1 MNLEGRLAL
10 AVDFRD
16 PRILRFIIGIILL
29 GALIFSYFNF
39 FASSVNLEIADRE
52 QTLEM
57 KELELRQLQG
67 QSSDDLAMMGQR
79 IEMYTQEL
87 EELDRFLPRQYSQEE
102 VLEML
107 TGFAGSSGL
116 QIVSLVPMA
125 PTIDASGEYTVYD
138 WHLTLTGRFHRLGV
152 FFDQL
157 TQQPMMSS
165 ISNLQVHQLK
175 AAEGKFDNIETTFTF
190 SAYIQP

>member
-1 MNLEGRLAL
+1 L

-16 PRILRFIIGIILL
+16 PRILRLIIGIILL
-29 GALIFSYFNF
+29 VALIFSYFNF
-39 FASSVNLEIADRE
+39 FASSVKVEIAERE

-57 KELELRQLQG
+57 KELELRQLQA
-67 QSSDDLAMMGQR
+67 QTSDDLAMIGQR

-87 EELDRFLPRQYSQEE
+87 EELDRFLPREYNQEDI
-102 VLEML
+102 LDML
-107 TGFAGSSGL
+107 TGFAEGSGL

-125 PTIDASGEYTVYD
+125 PVVENDNQVYD
-138 WHLTLTGRFHRLGV
+138 WQVTLTGRFHRLGV
-152 FFDQL
+152 FFDRL

-165 ISNLQVHQLK
+165 VSNLQVHQLK

>member
-1 MNLEGRLAL
+1 MA
-10 AVDFRD
+10 ADFRD

-29 GALIFSYFNF
+29 GALVFSYFNF
-39 FASSVNLEIADRE
+39 FASSVILEIDERE

-67 QSSDDLAMMGQR
+67 QTTDDLAMIGQR
-79 IEMYTQEL
+79 IEMYNQEL
-87 EELDRFLPRQYSQEE
+87 EELDRFLPRHYNQEDI
-102 VLEML
+102 LDML
-107 TGFAGSSGL
+107 TDYAGGSGL
-116 QIVSLVPMA
+116 QIISLVPMA
-125 PTIDASGEYTVYD
+125 PVVDSEYQIYD
-138 WHLTLTGRFHRLGV
+138 WQITLTGRFHRLGV

-165 ISNLQVHQLK
+165 VSNLQVHQLK

>member
-1 MNLEGRLAL
+1 M

-16 PRILRFIIGIILL
+16 PRLLRFIVGIVLL
-29 GALIFSYFNF
+29 AALIFGYFHF
-39 FASSVNLEIADRE
+39 FASGVQDEIIQRQ
-52 QTLEM
+52 QTLDA
-57 KELELRQLQG
+57 KELELRQLQS
-67 QSSDDLAMMGQR
+67 QTNDDLAVMGQR

-87 EELDRFLPRQYSQEE
+87 EELDRFLPREYDQEE
-102 VLEML
+102 VFGIL
-107 TGFAGSSGL
+107 TEYASGSGL
-116 QIVSLVPMA
+116 QIVSLVPLQ
-125 PTIDASGEYTVYD
+125 PTVDVEYTVYD
-138 WHLTLTGRFHRLGV
+138 WQITLTGRFHRLGV

-175 AAEGKFDNIETTFTF
+175 AAEGKFDNIETSFTF

>member
-1 MNLEGRLAL
+1 M

-16 PRILRFIIGIILL
+16 PRFLRFIIGIILL
-29 GALIFSYFNF
+29 GALVFSYFNF
-39 FASSVNLEIADRE
+39 FANPVNKEIAERE

-57 KELELRQLQG
+57 KELEYRQLQG
-67 QSSDDLAMMGQR
+67 QTSDDLAMMGQR
-79 IEMYTQEL
+79 IEMYNQEL
-87 EELDRFLPRQYSQEE
+87 EELDRFLPRHYSQEE
-102 VLEML
+102 ILAML
-107 TGFAGSSGL
+107 TDFAGGSGL

-125 PTIDASGEYTVYD
+125 PVVDSEYQIYD
-138 WHLTLTGRFHRLGV
+138 WQITLTGRFHRLGV
-152 FFDQL
+152 FFDRL

-165 ISNLQVHQLK
+165 VTNLQVHQLK

>member
-1 MNLEGRLAL
+1 M

-29 GALIFSYFNF
+29 GALIFGYNNF
-39 FASSVNLEIADRE
+39 FASSLNQEIAERE

-57 KELELRQLQG
+57 KELELRQLQA
-67 QSSDDLAMMGQR
+67 QTSDDLAMIGQR
-79 IEMYTQEL
+79 IEMYNQEL
-87 EELDRFLPRQYSQEE
+87 EELDRFLPRHYSQED

-107 TGFAGSSGL
+107 TSFAGASGL

-125 PTIDASGEYTVYD
+125 PVVDSEYQIYNWQV
-138 WHLTLTGRFHRLGV
+138 TLTGRFHRLGV

-165 ISNLQVHQLK
+165 VSNLQVHQLK
-175 AAEGKFDNIETTFTF
+175 AAEGKFDNIETVFTF

>member
-1 MNLEGRLAL
+1 MA
-10 AVDFRD
+10 ADFRD

-29 GALIFSYFNF
+29 GALVFSYFNF
-39 FASSVNLEIADRE
+39 FASSVILEIDERE
-52 QTLEM
+52 QTMEM

-67 QSSDDLAMMGQR
+67 QTTDDLAMIGQR
-79 IEMYTQEL
+79 IEMYNQEL
-87 EELDRFLPRQYSQEE
+87 EELDRFLPRHYNQEDI
-102 VLEML
+102 LDML
-107 TGFAGSSGL
+107 TGYAGGSGL
-116 QIVSLVPMA
+116 QIISLVPMA
-125 PTIDASGEYTVYD
+125 PVVDSEYQIYD
-138 WHLTLTGRFHRLGV
+138 WQITLTGRFHRLGV

-165 ISNLQVHQLK
+165 VTNLQVHQLK

>member
-1 MNLEGRLAL
+1 M

-16 PRILRFIIGIILL
+16 PRILRFGIGVILL

-39 FASSVNLEIADRE
+39 FASSVNLEIAERE

-57 KELELRQLQG
+57 KNLELRQLQA
-67 QSSDDLAMMGQR
+67 QTTDDLAMMGQR
-79 IEMYTQEL
+79 IEMYNQEL
-87 EELDRFLPRQYSQEE
+87 EELDRFLPRHYDQEDI
-102 VLEML
+102 LEML
-107 TGFAGSSGL
+107 TSFACRSGL

-125 PTIDASGEYTVYD
+125 PAVDASGEYNVYD
-138 WHLTLTGRFHRLGV
+138 WQLTMTGRFHRLGV

-165 ISNLQVHQLK
+165 VTNLQIHQLK

-190 SAYIQP
+190 SAFIQP

>member
-1 MNLEGRLAL
+1 MAF
-10 AVDFRD
+10 DIRD

-39 FASSVNLEIADRE
+39 FASSVTQEIADRE
-52 QTLEM
+52 QTLDM

-67 QSSDDLAMMGQR
+67 QTTDDLAMIGQR
-79 IEMYTQEL
+79 IEMYNQEL
-87 EELDRFLPRQYSQEE
+87 EELDRFLPRQYNQEE
-102 VLEML
+102 IFEML
-107 TGFAGSSGL
+107 TDYSARSGL
-116 QIVSLVPMA
+116 QIVSLVPMQPVA
-125 PTIDASGEYTVYD
+125 DSEFQVYD
-138 WHLTLTGRFHRLGV
+138 WQITLTGRFHRLGV

-165 ISNLQVHQLK
+165 VTNLQVHQLK
-175 AAEGKFDNIETTFTF
+175 AAEGKFDNIESTFTF

>member
-1 MNLEGRLAL
+1 M

-16 PRILRFIIGIILL
+16 PRILRFIIGIVLL
-29 GALIFSYFNF
+29 GALIYSYFSF
-39 FASSVNLEIADRE
+39 FASSVSAEIAVQE

-67 QSSDDLAMMGQR
+67 QTSDDLAVMAQR
-79 IEMYTQEL
+79 IEMYNQEL
-87 EELDRFLPRQYSQEE
+87 EQLDRFLPRHYDQEE
-102 VLEML
+102 VLSML
-107 TGFAGSSGL
+107 TDFAGSSGL
-116 QIVSLVPMA
+116 QIVSLVPMPNQPVA
-125 PTIDASGEYTVYD
+125 ENQVYD
-138 WHLTLTGRFHRLGV
+138 WQITLTGRFHRLGV

-190 SAYIQP
+190 SAFVQP

>member
-1 MNLEGRLAL
+1 M

-16 PRILRFIIGIILL
+16 PRLLRFIIGIILL
-29 GALIFSYFNF
+29 GALVFSYFNF
-39 FASSVNLEIADRE
+39 FANSVSEEIADRE

-57 KELELRQLQG
+57 KELEYSQLQG
-67 QSSDDLAMMGQR
+67 QTTDDLAMMGQR
-79 IEMYTQEL
+79 IEMYNQEL
-87 EELDRFLPRQYSQEE
+87 EELDRFLPRQYGQEE
-102 VLEML
+102 ILEML
-107 TGFAGSSGL
+107 TDFAGGSGL
-116 QIVSLVPMA
+116 QVVSLVPMA
-125 PTIDASGEYTVYD
+125 PVVDSEYQIYD
-138 WHLTLTGRFHRLGV
+138 WQITLTGRFHRLGV

-165 ISNLQVHQLK
+165 VTNLQVHQLK

>member
-1 MNLEGRLAL
+1 MA
-10 AVDFRD
+10 ADFRD
-16 PRILRFIIGIILL
+16 PQILRFIIGIVLL

-39 FASSVNLEIADRE
+39 FASSVNVEIADRE

-57 KELELRQLQG
+57 KELEYRQLQG
-67 QSSDDLAMMGQR
+67 QTSDDLAMMGQR

-87 EELDRFLPRQYSQEE
+87 EELDRFLPRQYDQEDI
-102 VLEML
+102 LEML
-107 TGFAGSSGL
+107 TEFAGASGL

-125 PTIDASGEYTVYD
+125 PMVDGTGEYQVYD
-138 WHLTLTGRFHRLGV
+138 WQLTLTGRFHRLGV
-152 FFDQL
+152 LFDQL

-165 ISNLQVHQLK
+165 ISNLQIHQLK

>member
-1 MNLEGRLAL
+1 MA
-10 AVDFRD
+10 ADFRD

-39 FASSVNLEIADRE
+39 FASSVNEEITTRE
-52 QTLEM
+52 QTLDM
-57 KELELRQLQG
+57 KELELRELQG
-67 QSSDDLAMMGQR
+67 QTSDDLAMMGQR

-87 EELDRFLPRQYSQEE
+87 EELDRFLPRQYNQEDI
-102 VLEML
+102 LEML
-107 TGFAGSSGL
+107 TGFAGGSGL

-125 PTIDASGEYTVYD
+125 PTVDASGEYTVYD
-138 WHLTLTGRFHRLGV
+138 WQLTLTGRFHRLGV

-165 ISNLQVHQLK
+165 VSNLQVHQLK

-190 SAYIQP
+190 SAFIQP

>member
-1 MNLEGRLAL
+1 L

-16 PRILRFIIGIILL
+16 PRLLRFIVGIILL
-29 GALIFSYFNF
+29 GALIFCYFNF
-39 FASSVNLEIADRE
+39 FASGVNAEIAEKE
-52 QTLEM
+52 QTLYA
-57 KELELRQLQG
+57 KEIELRELQA
-67 QSSDDLAMMGQR
+67 QTSDDLAMMGQR

-87 EELDRFLPRQYSQEE
+87 EELDRFLPRQYIQEE
-102 VLEML
+102 IFDML
-107 TGFAGSSGL
+107 TQYAAGSGL
-116 QIVSLVPMA
+116 QIISLTPLPPMVE
-125 PTIDASGEYTVYD
+125 SEYQVYD
-138 WHLTLTGRFHRLGV
+138 WQIAMTGRFHRLGV

-165 ISNLQVHQLK
+165 VTNLQVYQLK

>member
-1 MNLEGRLAL
+1 M

-29 GALIFSYFNF
+29 GALVFSYFNF
-39 FASSVNLEIADRE
+39 LASSVNTEIADRE

-57 KELELRQLQG
+57 KDLELRQLQA
-67 QSSDDLAMMGQR
+67 QTSDDLAMIGQR
-79 IEMYTQEL
+79 IEMYNQEL
-87 EELDRFLPRQYSQEE
+87 EQLDRFLPRQYNQEE
-102 VLEML
+102 ILDML
-107 TGFAGSSGL
+107 TGYAEGSGL
-116 QIVSLVPMA
+116 QVVTLVPMQPA
-125 PTIDASGEYTVYD
+125 VDSQYSRYD
-138 WHLTLTGRFHRLGV
+138 WQITLTGRFHRLGV

-165 ISNLQVHQLK
+165 VTNLQVHQLK

>member
-1 MNLEGRLAL
+1 M

-16 PRILRFIIGIILL
+16 PRILRFVIGIILL
-29 GALIFSYFNF
+29 GALIFSYSNF
-39 FASSVNLEIADRE
+39 FASSVTLEIADRE
-52 QTLEM
+52 QTMEM
-57 KELELRQLQG
+57 KDLELRQLQA
-67 QSSDDLAMMGQR
+67 QTSDDLAMIGQR
-79 IEMYTQEL
+79 IEMYNQEL
-87 EELDRFLPRQYSQEE
+87 EELDRFLPRHYEQEE
-102 VLEML
+102 ILEML
-107 TGFAGSSGL
+107 TGFASGSGL

-125 PTIDASGEYTVYD
+125 PVTDAEYLVYD
-138 WHLTLTGRFHRLGV
+138 WQITLTGRFHRLGV

-165 ISNLQVHQLK
+165 VSNLQVHQLK